1 MHTYDFSMQRSFNS
15 HVQRETF
22 IYPDGCLIINVTYV
36 RNYSFSNLL
45 QTMPTESS
53 ILRAP
58 YFAGIIEDMPP
69 ADETMPSTEM
79 GFNDSPEAAACAL
92 AVACARR
99 KTDEANEAKEAAAV
113 KAQEA
118 SKARKHAEEIYFN
131 LLKAASEKVAKDEC
145 KEVEEET
152 TKDKIEEDEKKKDK
166 EPIVSAWKASTASA
180 DSRVAMKTEKIHKNN
195 DGKELVAVASLTI
208 EYSTDEDS
216 MGNKQLSGSDLHVC
230 FPSFCI

>member
-1 MHTYDFSMQRSFNS
+1 
-15 HVQRETF
+15 
-22 IYPDGCLIINVTYV
+22 
-36 RNYSFSNLL
+36 
-45 QTMPTESS
+45 MPADDAS

-69 ADETMPSTEM
+69 TSKMPASQVSLD
-79 GFNDSPEAAACAL
+79 DSPEATACAL

-99 KTDEANEAKEAAAV
+99 KTDEANEAEKAAAM

-118 SKARKHAEEIYFN
+118 QKARKHAEEIYFN

-152 TKDKIEEDEKKKDK
+152 ANEKVQEEVKESS
-166 EPIVSAWKASTASA
+166 EPIVSAWKASTALA
-180 DSRVAMKTEKIHKNN
+180 DSRVAMKTEKIRKNN
-195 DGKELVAVASLTI
+195 NGKELLAVASPTI

-216 MGNKQLSGSDLHVC
+216 MGGKQVSGSDIHVC
-230 FPSFCI
+230 FPSFCA